1 MSELSDLR
9 TDYTRGGL
17 SEADADD
24 DPIVQFH
31 RWFEEALRA
40 GVAEPNAMTLA
51 TASADGAPDARIVL
65 VKGVDARGFTFFT
78 NYDSRKGRELEENP
92 RAALVFF
99 WRELERQVR
108 IEGRVSLVDPAES
121 DAYFASRPLGS
132 RLGAHA
138 SPQSDVITSRE
149 SLEARLAEASARF
162 DAAAGEAAIVPRP
175 ARWGGYRVA
184 PEAIEFWQG
193 RPSRLHDRL
202 RYVREGDAWRRERL
216 AP

>member
-17 SEADADD
+17 AEADADP
-24 DPIVQFH
+24 DPIVQFQ
-31 RWFEEALRA
+31 RWFAEAQA
-40 GVAEPNAMTLA
+40 AAVAEPNAMTLA
-51 TASADGAPDARIVL
+51 TASADGAPAARIVL

-99 WRELERQVR
+99 WKELERQVR
-108 IEGRVSLVDPAES
+108 IEGTVALVDPAES
-121 DAYFASRPLGS
+121 DAYFATRPLGS

-149 SLEARLAEASARF
+149 ILEARLEEVTARF
-162 DAAAGEAAIVPRP
+162 GDAAVVPRP
-175 ARWGGYRVA
+175 ERWGGYRVT
-184 PEAIEFWQG
+184 PVAIEFWQG

-202 RYVREGDAWRRERL
+202 RYRREGDAWRRERL